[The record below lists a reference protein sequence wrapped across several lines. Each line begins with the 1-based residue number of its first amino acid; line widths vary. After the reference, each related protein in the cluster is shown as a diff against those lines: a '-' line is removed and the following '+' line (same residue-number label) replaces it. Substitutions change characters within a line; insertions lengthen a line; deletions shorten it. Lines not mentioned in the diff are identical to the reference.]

1 LDGKRVEE
9 GEKGRLGKV
18 RAGLEEGGRRME
30 EGE

>member
-9 GEKGRLGKV
+9 SEKERLGKV
-18 RAGLEEGGRRME
+18 RAGLEEGGRSVE